1 MTRIATANL
10 PIGGVWRIERTE
22 SNTKD
27 FQRPDPA
34 NDSNPHGGNR
44 FDSFSGNYGTLYF
57 GTNLETCFAETLA
70 EFRLELQLKV
80 FADPDSKTMHWLRP
94 ASVPANWRILRVAVR
109 ARVDSDLAFVD
120 INHPSTLAELNT
132 HPKLMAGLS
141 RYGVNELDLGVVTAK
156 DRRLT
161 RCIAE
166 YLYSMNDT
174 GGHPLWN
181 GIRYVSRHGE
191 GQECWAVFD
200 HAPLKELERMSIE
213 RSTPELL
220 AVAALYGLTIH

>member
-22 SNTKD
+22 PNTKD

-109 ARVDSDLAFVD
+109 AGVDSDLAFVD
-120 INHPSTLAELNT
+120 INHPSTL
-132 HPKLMAGLS
+132 
-141 RYGVNELDLGVVTAK
+141 
-156 DRRLT
+156 
-161 RCIAE
+161 AE